1 MSTQPDNAISANPK
15 KDIKDFA
22 VFTEEDFLP
31 DISLNTPYRPEHF
44 SILLFQKGGMK
55 LLHNLVE
62 YNLEEN
68 ELVLLP
74 PKSFYQI
81 QSFLPESKMT
91 IMLFN
96 ESFFIEAGFHL
107 NIGMVIDL
115 LKADIRKSFV
125 LAKDDMDTLVCLFNL
140 LRKKQLLQE
149 QNQADQKIIIHC
161 FSTIIYECSSLLT
174 KNNTLYKAKL
184 NRKEELALRFLQL
197 VAQHFEEERSVG
209 YFAEQLHVT
218 PKHLSETIKEVTG
231 KTAGK
236 LIDQAVITQAKVLLR
251 NPAMNI
257 GEVATALHFSDQS
270 FFGKFFKKH
279 VGLSPIKYRL
289 EL

>member
-1 MSTQPDNAISANPK
+1 
-15 KDIKDFA
+15 
-22 VFTEEDFLP
+22 
-31 DISLNTPYRPEHF
+31 
-44 SILLFQKGGMK
+44 
-55 LLHNLVE
+55 
-62 YNLEEN
+62 
-68 ELVLLP
+68 
-74 PKSFYQI
+74 
-81 QSFLPESKMT
+81 
-91 IMLFN
+91 
-96 ESFFIEAGFHL
+96 
-107 NIGMVIDL
+107 
-115 LKADIRKSFV
+115 
-125 LAKDDMDTLVCLFNL
+125 
-140 LRKKQLLQE
+140 
-149 QNQADQKIIIHC
+149 
-161 FSTIIYECSSLLT
+161 
-174 KNNTLYKAKL
+174 
-184 NRKEELALRFLQL
+184 LQL

-209 YFAEQLHVT
+209 YFAELLHVT